1 MSLDQQ
7 LAEQF
12 KCEKCQNRGAQ
23 VKRIATTGT
32 GLSKMFDIQNN
43 TFVMVSC
50 QTCGYTEVYN
60 PDILERRSDV
70 GTILDILFG
79 G

>member
-7 LAEQF
+7 LAQHF
-12 KCEKCQNRGAQ
+12 KCSKCQNRDAQ

-43 TFVMVSC
+43 TFIMVSC
-50 QTCGYTEVYN
+50 KNCGYTEVYN
-60 PDILERRSDV
+60 PEILERKSNL
-70 GTILDILFG
+70 GNILDVIFG

>member
-1 MSLDQQ
+1 
-7 LAEQF
+7 
-12 KCEKCQNRGAQ
+12 
-23 VKRIATTGT
+23 
-32 GLSKMFDIQNN
+32 MFDIQNN
-43 TFVMVSC
+43 TFVMLSC

-60 PDILERRSDV
+60 PDILEQRSDV

>member
-1 MSLDQQ
+1 MTLDQR

-12 KCEKCQNRGAQ
+12 LCVKCNNRGAK

-43 TFVMVSC
+43 TFIAVSC
-50 QTCGYTEVYN
+50 HYCGYTEIYN
-60 PDILERRSDV
+60 PEILEGRDDA